1 MGKYESLAVFIVEKV
16 GGKENIKSLTHC
28 ITRLRFQ
35 LEDENRADDAAL
47 KGSDGIVTVIKS
59 GGQYQVVIGNHV
71 ANVYADVCRAA
82 GISDEKTSDETM
94 EKKGAFNALIDIISG
109 CFQPILG
116 PLCAAGIVK
125 GLNAVLVLL
134 LGAAYSAGGT
144 YMILNAIGDTVFYFM
159 PVILGYMAAR
169 KFNVQPIIGMVIG
182 AAMCYPTIQK
192 SALEAAGEALGTLP
206 VIGDYYTTFIGIP
219 VVAGNY
225 TSSVVPVLVIV
236 AFAGKIQKLAKKYI
250 PELVQNFF
258 VPFAVLIISV
268 PIGLL
273 VIGPVVSVF
282 TAFLSQIF
290 TGLYSFSA
298 VLTAAAVGMLWQV
311 LVIFGLHWAIIPIS
325 LMNMSS
331 LGYDTVIAGSF
342 GCAFAATAVMAAM
355 AIKMKNKKRKA
366 MTVSAAISSICGVT
380 EPAIYGFAVPE
391 KIPFAC
397 LLAGSGVGGAT
408 LGFFGIKKY
417 SMGALGIFGIPN
429 YINPE
434 GGAGGELIGVLIGI
448 SVSALV
454 AFVLTMMLWK
464 DNSESEEA

>member
-1 MGKYESLAVFIVEKV
+1 MGKYENLAKFIVEKV
-16 GGKENIKSLTHC
+16 GGKGNIRSLTHC

-35 LEDENRADDAAL
+35 LADESKADDEAL
-47 KGSDGIVTVIKS
+47 KNADGVVTVIKS
-59 GGQYQVVIGNHV
+59 GGQYQVVIGNQV
-71 ANVYADVCRAA
+71 ANVYADVCRVA
-82 GISDEKTSDETM
+82 GIGEGKPEEEET
-94 EKKGAFNALIDIISG
+94 EKKGIFNSLIDIISG

-125 GLNAVLVLL
+125 GLNAVLVLI
-134 LGAAYSAGGT
+134 LGASYSAGGT

-159 PVILGYMAAR
+159 PVILGYTAAR
-169 KFNVQPIIGMVIG
+169 KFDVQPIIGMVIG
-182 AAMCYPTIQK
+182 AAMCYPSIQK

-206 VIGDYYTTFIGIP
+206 VIGDYYTTFLGIP

-236 AFAGKIQKLAKKYI
+236 AFAGKVQKWAKKVI
-250 PELVQNFF
+250 PELIQNFF
-258 VPFAVLIISV
+258 VPFTVLIISV
-268 PIGLL
+268 PVGLL
-273 VIGPVVSVF
+273 VIGPVVSVI

-290 TGLYSFSA
+290 AGLYSFSA
-298 VLTAAAVGMLWQV
+298 VLTAAAVGVLWQV

-355 AIKMKNKKRKA
+355 AMKMKNKKRKA
-366 MTVSAAISSICGVT
+366 MAVSAAISSICGVT

-397 LLAGSGVGGAT
+397 LLAGSGVGGAI

-429 YINPE
+429 YLNPA
-434 GGAGGELIGVLIGI
+434 GGAGGELAGVLIGI
-448 SVSALV
+448 SASAV
-454 AFVLTMMLWK
+454 IAFILTMVFWK
-464 DNSESEEA
+464 DKSESEEA

>member
-1 MGKYESLAVFIVEKV
+1 MGKYKSLAEFIVEKV
-16 GGKENIKSLTHC
+16 GGKENIISLTHC
-28 ITRLRFQ
+28 ITRLRFR
-35 LEDENRADDAAL
+35 LADEGKADDDAL
-47 KGSDGIVTVIKS
+47 KNADGIVTVMKS

-71 ANVYADVCRAA
+71 ANVYADVCQAA
-82 GISDEKTSDETM
+82 GISEEKPAEAAP
-94 EKKGAFNALIDIISG
+94 EKKGVFNALIDIISG

-134 LGAAYSAGGT
+134 FGASYSAGGT
-144 YMILNAIGDTVFYFM
+144 YMVLNAIGDTVFYFM
-159 PVILGYMAAR
+159 PVILGYTAAK
-169 KFNVQPIIGMVIG
+169 KFSVHPIIGMVIG

-206 VIGDYYTTFIGIP
+206 VIGDYYTTFIRIP
-219 VVAGNY
+219 MVAGNY

-236 AFAGKIQKLAKKYI
+236 AFAGKVQKLAKKYI
-250 PELVQNFF
+250 PELIQNFF
-258 VPFAVLIISV
+258 VPFTVLIVSV
-268 PIGLL
+268 PVGLL
-273 VIGPVVSVF
+273 VIGPVVSVI

-298 VLTAAAVGMLWQV
+298 VLTAAAVGVLWQV

-325 LMNMSS
+325 IMNMSS

-342 GCAFAATAVMAAM
+342 GCAFAATAVMVAM
-355 AIKMKNKKRKA
+355 AVKMKDKKRKA
-366 MTVSAAISSICGVT
+366 MVVSAAISSICGVT

-397 LLAGSGVGGAT
+397 LLAGSGVGGAI

-434 GGAGGELIGVLIGI
+434 GGSGGELIGVLIGI
-448 SVSALV
+448 TVSAVV
-454 AFVLTMMLWK
+454 AFVLTMLLWK
-464 DNSESEEA
+464 ENSESEKA